1 MKIRTVKN
9 EHGFSQMKTLCCEG
23 RSRCL
28 LCPPFSVLLPGEPY
42 FVKALLV
49 ETVTPALHE
58 LSWELV
64 FAEHSNFLAI
74 LAFFNGFNHFVKAAL
89 ITFVLSMPQERKC

>member
-1 MKIRTVKN
+1 MENRNVN
-9 EHGFSQMKTLCCEG
+9 EHGFSQMETLHGEG
-23 RSRCL
+23 SPLPL
-28 LCPPFSVLLPGEPY
+28 LSPFSVLLPEDPY

-49 ETVTPALHE
+49 QTVTPALHE
-58 LSWELV
+58 LSRELV

-74 LAFFNGFNHFVKAAL
+74 LAFFNGFNHFVKAAF